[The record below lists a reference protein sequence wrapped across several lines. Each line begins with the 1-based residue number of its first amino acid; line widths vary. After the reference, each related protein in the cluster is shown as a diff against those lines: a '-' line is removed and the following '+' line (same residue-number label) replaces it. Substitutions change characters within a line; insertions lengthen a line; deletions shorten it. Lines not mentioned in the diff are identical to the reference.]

1 MNISTMMLVVVL
13 VFLSGTTD
21 ARSVDQLR
29 KNTGGR
35 KK

>member
-13 VFLSGTTD
+13 IFLSGTTE
-21 ARSVDQLR
+21 ARSVDHQR
-29 KNTGGR
+29 KTTGGR